1 MVATTSKPFSS
12 GKRATGKSAKSVAT
26 AAALSQTSR
35 SHKPLADAPLK
46 KTSTPAVAARG
57 MVLAYKRSL
66 GVDAYIRE
74 VNEATPVKRVE
85 MERQGVAGTF
95 ITDLSKR
102 MDLPSSRL
110 FAMLRIPPATAARK
124 SAAGAVVDGRAGL
137 AAMGM
142 IKLLGMAQDIVQDST
157 AAEAK
162 NFDSVKWLG
171 KWIERPQVALGG
183 RKPSEYLDTPTG
195 VEIVAQLLG
204 AMRSGAYL

>member
-1 MVATTSKPFSS
+1 MVATTSKLPLS
-12 GKRATGKSAKSVAT
+12 GKRTTSKSAKSVAT
-26 AAALSQTSR
+26 AAAS
-35 SHKPLADAPLK
+35 
-46 KTSTPAVAARG
+46 G

-102 MDLPSSRL
+102 MELPSSRV

-124 SAAGAVVDGRAGL
+124 SVAGAVVDGRAGL
-137 AAMGM
+137 AAIGM
-142 IKLLGMAQDIVQDST
+142 IKLLGIAQDIVQDST
-157 AAEAK
+157 AAEAQG
-162 NFDSVKWLG
+162 FDTVKWLG
-171 KWIERPQVALGG
+171 QWIERPQAALGG
-183 RKPSEYLDTPTG
+183 RTSSEYLDTPTG